1 MLSKTGQHAVR
12 ALIALAELPE
22 GKYVGAN
29 AIAELI
35 CAPPNYL
42 AKLLQRYSEEGLVV
56 SQKGLNGGF
65 RLARDPRAITLF
77 EVLAPVEELQRW
89 SSCVLGRGRC
99 CDELPCRLH
108 KRWKVI
114 KESYIQLLSETTLAE
129 VVE

>member
-1 MLSKTGQHAVR
+1 MLSKTGQHAIR

-22 GKYVGAN
+22 GKYAGAN
-29 AIAELI
+29 AIAESI
-35 CAPPNYL
+35 GAPPNYL

-65 RLARDPRAITLF
+65 RLARDARAITLF
-77 EVLAPVEELQRW
+77 EVLAPVEDLKRW
-89 SSCVLGRGRC
+89 SNCVLGRDRC

-108 KRWKVI
+108 KQWKVI
-114 KESYIQLLSETTLAE
+114 KESYILLLSETTLAE